1 VPRLRRVSPT
11 SPGLR
16 RVRRG
21 KGFGYVDAGG
31 NPVTDEATLA
41 RIAAL
46 VIPPA
51 WTDVWI
57 CPVSSG
63 HIQATGVDAAGRRQ
77 YRYHDRWRLA
87 RDLEKHERVLD
98 FAAVLPKVREQVCAD
113 LAREGLDRDRVL
125 SCAVRLLDLGF
136 FRIGSEQYAARNR
149 TFGLA
154 TMRKEHV
161 TVSKGVVTFD
171 YVAKSGKQRVQ
182 SLVEPEVGAVVQAL
196 KRRRGGGEE
205 LLAYRDGSTWVDVKS
220 ADINAHL
227 RELSGGDFTAKD
239 FRTWSAT
246 VLAAVGL
253 AVSTDASRSVTARKR
268 AVTRV
273 VQEVAHYLGNTP
285 AVCRSSYIDPRVIDL
300 YDQGVTVHS
309 DLQLLG
315 AEASY
320 GQPAT
325 QGRVEAAVLRLLRA
339 SDTAAL
345 AG

>member
-11 SPGLR
+11 APGLHR
-16 RVRRG
+16 ARRG
-21 KGFGYVDAGG
+21 RGFSYVDAGG
-31 NPVTDEATLA
+31 NPVDDGAVLA
-41 RIAAL
+41 RIEAL

-57 CPVSSG
+57 CPVASG
-63 HIQATGVDAAGRRQ
+63 HIQAVGTDAAGRRQ
-77 YRYHDRWRLA
+77 YLYHDHWRLT
-87 RDLEKHERVLD
+87 RDLAKHERVLD
-98 FAAVLPKVREQVCAD
+98 FGALLPSVRDRVCGD
-113 LAREGLDRDRVL
+113 LRRDGLDRERVL

-136 FRIGSEQYAARNR
+136 FRIGSEQYASQNQ

-154 TMRKEHV
+154 TMRKDHV

-171 YVAKSGKQRVQ
+171 YVAKSGKHRVQ

-196 KRRRGGGEE
+196 KRRRGGGTE
-205 LLAYRDGSTWVDVKS
+205 LLAYRDGPRWVDVKS

-227 RELSGGDFTAKD
+227 RELTGGDFTAKD

-253 AVSTDASRSVTARKR
+253 AVSNDAGSATARKR

-300 YDQGVTVHS
+300 YDSGVTIAK
-309 DLQLLG
+309 DLKLLG
-315 AEASY
+315 DGASY

-325 QGRVEAAVLRLLRA
+325 QGHIEAALLRLLRA
-339 SDTAAL
+339 ADTQAL